1 MAVLTVEDASAGIQ
15 SLTMNACTGGGDSV
29 AAGVKLGGW
38 ELPVILVVRNGDTT
52 SKTVT
57 VQGVAYIVPATTGTA
72 VIPVRGSYK
81 YGDSVAITYSAVTS
95 LTIGAARLSGPL
107 Q

>member
-1 MAVLTVEDASAGIQ
+1 MAVLTVQDGSAGIQ
-15 SLTMNACTGGGDSV
+15 DVTMNACTGGGDSV
-29 AAGVKLGGW
+29 AGGVKLGGW
-38 ELPVILVVRNGDTT
+38 SLPVVLVVRNGDAS

-72 VIPVRGSYK
+72 VIPVNSGYH

-95 LTIGAARLSGPL
+95 LTIGAVRLTGPL
-107 Q
+107 S